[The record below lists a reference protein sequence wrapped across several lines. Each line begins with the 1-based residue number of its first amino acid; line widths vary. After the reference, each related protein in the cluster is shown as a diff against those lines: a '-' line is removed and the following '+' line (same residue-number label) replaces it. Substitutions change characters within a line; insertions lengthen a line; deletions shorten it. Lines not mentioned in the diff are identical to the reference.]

1 MADSGDDPAD
11 ELPSGDDPS
20 PNAVLTGTIGF
31 LNADGTLGTLLQ
43 GAFFGTLVSVFT
55 EGVNLVQSIG
65 NLVVSPIDA
74 TADATIATVEAT
86 IIEPLG
92 IVIAGAQA
100 SATALGEQF
109 GVFAFIAGILVL
121 LGGFWAIIKFL
132 EQDETSDTFIVP
144 GFPDLPFVGV
154 DEEDDV
160 E

>member
-55 EGVNLVQSIG
+55 EGVNLIQSIG
-65 NLVVSPIDA
+65 NLIVSPIDA
-74 TADATIATVEAT
+74 TAD
-86 IIEPLG
+86 
-92 IVIAGAQA
+92 A